1 MTTVQQTPPTT
12 TPTVPPQ
19 TDPAPA
25 APTPASAPAPAAPA
39 PAPPWLVVTV
49 AALCVLVFFLVCGFG
64 GFLVYAYPRLLD
76 PLTFAV
82 AVAVALFTLGML
94 LVAIVP
100 LARRL

>member
-1 MTTVQQTPPTT
+1 MTIQQTPPTT
-12 TPTVPPQ
+12 TTVTTPAVPPQ
-19 TDPAPA
+19 TGPAPA
-25 APTPASAPAPAAPA
+25 APTPAPAPAT
-39 PAPPWLVVTV
+39 APPWLVVTV